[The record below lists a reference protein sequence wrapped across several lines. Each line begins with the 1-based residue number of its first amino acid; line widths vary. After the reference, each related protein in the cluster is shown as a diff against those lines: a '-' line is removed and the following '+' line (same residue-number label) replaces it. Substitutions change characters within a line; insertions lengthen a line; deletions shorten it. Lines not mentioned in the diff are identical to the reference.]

1 MDTLLAKL
9 RKKVDQAEVYQLHS
23 RAVPIEFRAGKLES
37 VKSKESEGQALRVIK
52 SGRLGFSTTT
62 DVTNPSELVKAAVA
76 AMAFGEKVDFAFPAQ
91 GKGLSPEVFD
101 RRVAEVSEDRLIE
114 IGEKVIG
121 ELQETDPEIAVNL
134 TVVKQLETSSIA
146 NTLGLRVEEERTQ
159 ISVSVEIEKARADDI
174 FMLGDVT
181 QARYLDDLNLDGMA
195 ARVIRHLRFGA
206 RVVPVPSK
214 KLPVV
219 FTPNGAITLLLPL
232 VFGLNG
238 KSVHMGISPL
248 KGRVGETVLDPRF
261 SIADD
266 ATLSRGVRSS
276 GFDDEGMSASKNPLV
291 GGGVLRGFL
300 YDLQT
305 AASVGTQSTG
315 NGYRARGFRSPPD
328 VGTSHLCV
336 GEGEISWEK
345 MIAEIKEGLLVDFV
359 LGLGQG
365 NISSGEFS
373 NNVAVA
379 FKIEGGKVV
388 GRVKDTMI
396 AGNVYDLLKNH
407 LIAVGDRP
415 QWANV
420 RLALHTPPIAVDAV
434 SVVSRGV

>member
-1 MDTLLAKL
+1 
-9 RKKVDQAEVYQLHS
+9 
-23 RAVPIEFRAGKLES
+23 
-37 VKSKESEGQALRVIK
+37 
-52 SGRLGFSTTT
+52 
-62 DVTNPSELVKAAVA
+62 
-76 AMAFGEKVDFAFPAQ
+76 
-91 GKGLSPEVFD
+91 
-101 RRVAEVSEDRLIE
+101 
-114 IGEKVIG
+114 
-121 ELQETDPEIAVNL
+121 
-134 TVVKQLETSSIA
+134 
-146 NTLGLRVEEERTQ
+146 
-159 ISVSVEIEKARADDI
+159 
-174 FMLGDVT
+174 
-181 QARYLDDLNLDGMA
+181 
-195 ARVIRHLRFGA
+195 
-206 RVVPVPSK
+206 VPSK